1 MARLDGWLGRRR
13 TREFCAQG
21 MFIFWSFGLFFF
33 YHQCALSATA
43 QRIPGPLRMFIK
55 MSGFESIEIFHSGS
69 NADYVPPSRL

>member
-1 MARLDGWLGRRR
+1 MRKV
-13 TREFCAQG
+13 CS
-21 MFIFWSFGLFFF
+21 SFGLLVFFVF
-33 YHQCALSATA
+33 FHQCALSATA